1 MFDRLKRGL
10 NTLIKK
16 ITIKELTEKS
26 LEKPVASI
34 TNFMIQ
40 NEVGSLAA
48 IQIGKDLKLS
58 LIKYEHKRFSDVRAV
73 VRNSL
78 RYSMVKILSP
88 ENFEYDV
95 VSEVKQKKDSN
106 EPFVIVFLGIN
117 GTGKTTTLA
126 KFGKLFQNNNLSVV
140 FAASDTF
147 RAGAIDQISIHGTKL
162 KIKTIKSQY
171 GGDSSAVAIDS
182 IDHAMAK
189 NINVVLIDTAG
200 RMQNNDN
207 LVRELEKIVRV
218 AEPDLRI
225 FVGDALTG
233 NDLIRQART
242 FQEKVGFEAIV
253 LTKMD
258 ADVKGGAAISVVFA
272 SKRPILFYCDGQ
284 GYNNLK
290 KFKPEEIAKQ
300 IVP

>member
-10 NTLIKK
+10 NKLIKK
-16 ITIKELTEKS
+16 LTIKELNEKS
-26 LEKPVASI
+26 LQKPVAII

-48 IQIGKDLKLS
+48 MQIGKELKYS
-58 LIKYEHKRFSDVRAV
+58 LINHEHKRFSDVRTL

-78 RYSMVKILSP
+78 RQSVIRILSP
-88 ENFEYDV
+88 ENINYDV
-95 VSEVKQKKDSN
+95 ILQAKKKKELG

-126 KFGKLFQNNNLSVV
+126 KFGKLFKENKLSVV
-140 FAASDTF
+140 FSAGDTF
-147 RAGAIDQISIHGTKL
+147 RAGAIDQISKHGTKL

-171 GGDSSAVAIDS
+171 GGDASAVAIDS
-182 IDHAMAK
+182 IDHALAK
-189 NINVVLIDTAG
+189 DINVVLIDTAG

-218 AEPDLRI
+218 AEPDLRLFI
-225 FVGDALTG
+225 GDALTG
-233 NDLIRQART
+233 NDLIRQAQV
-242 FQEKVGFEAIV
+242 FQERVGFDAIV

-258 ADVKGGAAISVVFA
+258 ADVKGGAAISVSFA
-272 SKRPILFYCDGQ
+272 AKCPILFYCDGQ
-284 GYNNLK
+284 GYNDLK
-290 KFKPEEIAKQ
+290 KFKPKEIAKQ
-300 IVP
+300 IIP